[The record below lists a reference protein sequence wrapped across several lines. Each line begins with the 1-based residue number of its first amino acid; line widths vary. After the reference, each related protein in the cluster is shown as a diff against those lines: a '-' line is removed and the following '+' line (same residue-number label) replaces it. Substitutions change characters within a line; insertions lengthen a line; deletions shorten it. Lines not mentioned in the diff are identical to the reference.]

1 MDAVTQ
7 NESTSGAAFA
17 QLGFDRERATLG
29 EQIAAWIADADSEV
43 RPYLEWQ
50 FLGGAKLFR
59 PLTLLACCRAQQP
72 GPIPARIMNAAL
84 AVELFHNVSLII
96 DDIVDHSDTRRDRA
110 TLHAGFGELPALMTA
125 GFIVA
130 DCYGR
135 LKDDTE
141 AIVHFSQMSKR
152 LAAAEC
158 RQWRLRRNL
167 LGVEDWRLIAT
178 EDTGAMFEM
187 CACLGDRSGRLRRYG
202 RLLGLLYHGCD
213 DLADVRGTA
222 ALGGQGDEDV
232 RDGILTLPAALAIRD
247 PAIAELFCKPDP
259 DAQELAKLAAAF
271 AAQLPAAEVIVDQ
284 IADEARAEARL
295 CAADPAPLL
304 ALVARVRRLSE
315 Q

>member
-17 QLGFDRERATLG
+17 QLGFEVERATLR
-29 EQIAAWIADADSEV
+29 EQIAAWIGEADSEV

-59 PLTLLACCRAQQP
+59 PLTVLACCRAQQP
-72 GPIPARIMNAAL
+72 GPIPARVMTAAL

-96 DDIVDHSDTRRDRA
+96 DDIVDRSDERRDRA
-110 TLHAGFGELPALMTA
+110 TLHARFGELPALMSA

-130 DCYGR
+130 ECYGR
-135 LKDDTE
+135 LKDDTD
-141 AIVHFSQMSKR
+141 AIVHFSQLSKR

-158 RQWRLRRNL
+158 RQWRLRRTV

-178 EDTGAMFEM
+178 EDTGVMFEM
-187 CACLGDRSGRLRRYG
+187 CACLGDRTGRLRRYG

-213 DLADVRGTA
+213 DLADVRGTVG
-222 ALGGQGDEDV
+222 LGGQGDEDV

-259 DAQELAKLAAAF
+259 DARDLAALADAF
-271 AAQLPAAEVIVDQ
+271 AAQLPEAEAVVDQ
-284 IADEARAEARL
+284 IAEEARTEARMF
-295 CAADPAPLL
+295 AAEPAALL

>member
-59 PLTLLACCRAQQP
+59 PLTLLACCRAHQP

-130 DCYGR
+130 ECYGR

-158 RQWRLRRNL
+158 RQWRLRRSL

-247 PAIAELFCKPDP
+247 PAIADLFCKPDP
-259 DAQELAKLAAAF
+259 DAQDLAKLAAAF

-284 IADEARAEARL
+284 IAEEARAEARL
-295 CAADPAPLL
+295 FAADPAPLL